1 MKFPTKYEISKVQGD
16 QMVAY
21 ECHIAMLEM
30 DDHLQAL
37 NIEERR
43 IAVEPT
49 ENLEEISL
57 DDNIPGRVTC
67 IGTQANPL
75 VRKEL
80 ALFLKNNRDVF
91 AWSHED
97 MPGISMN
104 TMVHKLNIYPSFP
117 PV

>member
-1 MKFPTKYEISKVQGD
+1 
-16 QMVAY
+16 
-21 ECHIAMLEM
+21 MLEM

-37 NIEERR
+37 KIKEGRVV
-43 IAVEPT
+43 VEPT
-49 ENLEEISL
+49 KDLKNISL
-57 DDNIPGRVTC
+57 DDNIPGQITH
-67 IGTQANPL
+67 IGMQADPSI
-75 VRKEL
+75 RKEL

-104 TMVHKLNIYPSFP
+104 TMVHKLNVYPSFP